1 MSEHQ
6 DDSLLQD
13 FLSESAEH
21 LESIEPD
28 LLALEKQ
35 APQVSQEIVNR
46 IFRAIHSIKGA
57 SGFFGFERLKQ
68 VSHLMES
75 VLMRVRDG
83 VLIPH
88 PHVVEPLLMGVD
100 LLNVMVEDIHRSE
113 SLDTSALE
121 DALKHYTKADT
132 PYQTGSI
139 TFALPK
145 PDHHTDESRASRNT
159 NKIAPSISVESDR
172 VEKAKRIGQFVYVAE
187 LNTNLHLFDM
197 NRSYNDFISNI
208 ESIGTILASTVS
220 ELQSDAPPANFHV
233 LFSTVLE
240 KDLVLHALDIEEQ
253 QLGDYEVPIM
263 DEVISTSQTD
273 AHFYNET
280 PEIKVEVSSTSTTE
294 VSYDTLRV
302 RVDLLNTL
310 MDFAGELVL
319 ARNQLMRAV
328 QLDKQLRTK
337 NESFAMVLDS
347 INTVTNQLQDHIMQT
362 RMQPIENVFR
372 RFPRIVRDLSK
383 QLNKKIQLQMI
394 GQDVELDKSI
404 LEGLSDPLTHMI
416 RNACDHGI
424 ESPESRKAAGKSPS
438 GAITLHAFHEAGQ
451 IHLRIEDDGK
461 GIDTEALGRKAIA
474 NGVMSQ
480 AEFDDLSHQEKLN
493 LIFHAGLST
502 AEAVTDLSG
511 RGVGMDVVRSNI
523 ETLGG
528 HVYLE
533 STLGKGSAVVLQLPL
548 TLAIIPCLVVGV
560 GEERFAVPRVNLLEL
575 VRVKA
580 NEVHQRIERI
590 GEASVLRLRGNWLP
604 LVKLEDVLNL
614 KKPNEA
620 RCNIEDTR
628 FNDPVA
634 IEQIPEIRRQA
645 PESDYTL
652 LVLSVG
658 INQYGLIVDEAYDIE
673 DIVVKPLSTLIKNV
687 RAFSGT
693 TIMGD
698 GSVAMICD
706 VVGIASQ
713 SELDFSGV
721 QTEQLRRQEL
731 AKQRSGTSTV
741 DGFEFDAT
749 GNLLAPLLEKQS
761 VLLFQNNPQEPFA
774 LALAEVLR
782 LEYIK
787 AKNIESVGTR
797 EFVRVHN
804 ETISIIRLEQYLN
817 VRPSN
822 QEDENGYLILPLAGK
837 GKVGIWVADIIDS
850 LEVDYRLD
858 TDLIEEPCLYGSAL
872 IQERVT
878 LLLNMNALLKRAGV
892 EVSPSFAGAF

>member
-35 APQVSQEIVNR
+35 APRVSQEIVNR

-68 VSHLMES
+68 VSHFMES

-121 DALKHYTKADT
+121 DALTHYTKADT

-187 LNTNLHLFDM
+187 LNTNLHLFEM

-220 ELQSDAPPANFHV
+220 ELESDAPPANFHV

-240 KDLVLHALDIEEQ
+240 KDLVLHALAIEEQ

-328 QLDKQLRTK
+328 HLDKQLRTK

-404 LEGLSDPLTHMI
+404 LEGLSDPLMHMI

-424 ESPESRKAAGKSPS
+424 ESPEKRKEAGKSPS
-438 GAITLHAFHEAGQ
+438 GTITLHAFHEAGQ

-461 GIDTEALGRKAIA
+461 GIDTDALGRKAIA

-590 GEASVLRLRGNWLP
+590 GCP
-604 LVKLEDVLNL
+604 
-614 KKPNEA
+614 
-620 RCNIEDTR
+620 
-628 FNDPVA
+628 
-634 IEQIPEIRRQA
+634 
-645 PESDYTL
+645 
-652 LVLSVG
+652 
-658 INQYGLIVDEAYDIE
+658 
-673 DIVVKPLSTLIKNV
+673 
-687 RAFSGT
+687 
-693 TIMGD
+693 
-698 GSVAMICD
+698 
-706 VVGIASQ
+706 
-713 SELDFSGV
+713 
-721 QTEQLRRQEL
+721 
-731 AKQRSGTSTV
+731 
-741 DGFEFDAT
+741 
-749 GNLLAPLLEKQS
+749 
-761 VLLFQNNPQEPFA
+761 
-774 LALAEVLR
+774 
-782 LEYIK
+782 
-787 AKNIESVGTR
+787 
-797 EFVRVHN
+797 
-804 ETISIIRLEQYLN
+804 
-817 VRPSN
+817 
-822 QEDENGYLILPLAGK
+822 
-837 GKVGIWVADIIDS
+837 
-850 LEVDYRLD
+850 
-858 TDLIEEPCLYGSAL
+858 
-872 IQERVT
+872 
-878 LLLNMNALLKRAGV
+878 
-892 EVSPSFAGAF
+892 